1 MQNRS
6 ILLFKKKVLLV
17 IKQKIPKMNSV
28 LKLQNLTNKLG
39 KFINFRSSFHNSAKL
54 NNTKY
59 YPINDDVFGLNDDQK
74 EVKFIYYDT

>member
-17 IKQKIPKMNSV
+17 NKQKIPKMTSV

-54 NNTKY
+54 STKY